1 MSWTTGKDLRQQVQQ
16 LWDKGRLLSS
26 MLDDDAFF
34 PRRLTLKTPSS
45 RELSQRYGE
54 ARRWIASLQKV
65 AGIRI
70 ELKLIRHPVLG
81 ENAVPKAAWLDNLQ
95 QAVQI
100 IGKQQQCRQFADL
113 ITLIRERQPALL
125 PWLKTQPLQALAL
138 FEEWPRLLAVV
149 GWMRANPRPG
159 IYLRQVDIP
168 GVDSKFIE
176 RHRGVLTAL
185 LDQVLTPDSIDQD
198 ARGVSRFEARFGFLQ
213 KPLRVRFRLL
223 DPDIRLLPGANRD
236 IALTRQGFHDLALNE
251 GFRTQIETVFITEN
265 ETNFLTFPEVEN
277 SLVLFGAGYGFDALA
292 GIPWL
297 SGLHIYYWGDI
308 DTHGFAILN
317 QLRTHLPQAH
327 SLLMDETTLLAHQSF
342 WEQEG
347 SPESRD
353 LARLTP
359 EERRLY
365 DALRTDRFAKRLR
378 LEQERIGFNWLKDT
392 LKQEGWLAI

>member
-1 MSWTTGKDLRQQVQQ
+1 MSWTTAKDLRQQVQQ

-26 MLDDDAFF
+26 MLDDDVFF

-45 RELSQRYGE
+45 RELSQRYDE
-54 ARRWIASLQKV
+54 VRRWIASLQKV

-81 ENAVPKAAWLDNLQ
+81 ENTVPKAAWLDNLQ

-138 FEEWPRLLAVV
+138 FEAWPRLLAVV
-149 GWMRANPRPG
+149 GWLQANPRPG

-176 RHRGVLTAL
+176 RHRGVLTTL
-185 LDQVLTPDSIDQD
+185 LDQALSPDSIDRD

-223 DPDIRLLPGANRD
+223 DSDIRLLPGDNRD

-251 GFRTQIETVFITEN
+251 GFCNQIETVFITEN

-297 SGLHIYYWGDI
+297 RGLHIYYWGDI

-365 DALRTDRFAKRLR
+365 DALRTDRFANRLR

-392 LKQEGWLAI
+392 LKKSGWLVI